1 MKKATKPPAEKVR
14 ADSLAQSAAFIAKAE
29 ELEADGDESAA
40 VKIMGRMAQMKPAP
54 RPSKSKD
61 E

>member
-1 MKKATKPPAEKVR
+1 MKKATKPPVEKVR
-14 ADSLAQSAAFIAKAE
+14 ADSPAQSAAFIAKAE
-29 ELEADGDESAA
+29 ELDADGDESAA
-40 VKIMGRMAQMKPAP
+40 DKIMGRMAQMKPAP